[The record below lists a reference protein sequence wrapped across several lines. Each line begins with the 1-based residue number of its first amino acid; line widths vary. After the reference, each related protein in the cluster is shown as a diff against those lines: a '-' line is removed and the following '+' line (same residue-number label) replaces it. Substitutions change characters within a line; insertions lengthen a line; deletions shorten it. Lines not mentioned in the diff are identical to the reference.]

1 MRVCCK
7 PVAVLQ
13 TQVVRNERIETDS
26 VDMLPCV
33 LSLAAV
39 YSEYIHAVTPCESV
53 CVREIKLL
61 TFQIA
66 SALMSRVD
74 EGLRGRRTRQSSQ
87 SPSISQQNVTDGGVT
102 SCKIPSG

>member
-1 MRVCCK
+1 
-7 PVAVLQ
+7 
-13 TQVVRNERIETDS
+13 
-26 VDMLPCV
+26 MLPCV

-39 YSEYIHAVTPCESV
+39 YSEYIHAVTLCESV

-74 EGLRGRRTRQSSQ
+74 EGFEREKNKTI
-87 SPSISQQNVTDGGVT
+87 ISVTLQLT
-102 SCKIPSG
+102 A